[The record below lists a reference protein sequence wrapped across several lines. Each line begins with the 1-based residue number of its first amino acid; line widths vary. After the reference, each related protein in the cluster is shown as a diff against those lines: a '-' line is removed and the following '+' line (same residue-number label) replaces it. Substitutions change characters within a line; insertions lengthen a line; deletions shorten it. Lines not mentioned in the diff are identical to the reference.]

1 MNATRCGIFW
11 AENPLILA
19 YGWKDF
25 FPFSDAARRCTATA
39 LNSFTRFGIYL
50 GVLLALIYRSSAY
63 LGIAL
68 GFAIIAVAAFYGM
81 QSQGKLREGF
91 ETIVAPSFT
100 PTPGQPR
107 TNLVG
112 GEAAA
117 DAVVEDVIGAS
128 DRTHPTAANPFM
140 NILVN
145 EVLDN
150 PKKPAAATVDTNAMA
165 RQSFDTGYAYFVN
178 MIEHLKSG
186 NPFTAKKRMETFAA
200 ANKDMADWT
209 KAAVAKWDKLAS
221 DYGVTLI
228 DYENEAIEIA
238 LMADAA
244 MYDIL
249 RYVGNKWDSS
259 EADKLIKKVRD
270 KFEVSDQ
277 EYESWKVAR
286 KLN

>member
-1 MNATRCGIFW
+1 MANAWAGHFEKEALSNKMIHDQVSQSYRQYEREWNAMNLESAHWVDIADTIRW
-11 AENPLILA
+11 A
-19 YGWKDF
+19 
-25 FPFSDAARRCTATA
+25 
-39 LNSFTRFGIYL
+39 
-50 GVLLALIYRSSAY
+50 
-63 LGIAL
+63 
-68 GFAIIAVAAFYGM
+68 
-81 QSQGKLREGF
+81 
-91 ETIVAPSFT
+91 
-100 PTPGQPR
+100 
-107 TNLVG
+107 
-112 GEAAA
+112 
-117 DAVVEDVIGAS
+117 
-128 DRTHPTAANPFM
+128 
-140 NILVN
+140 
-145 EVLDN
+145 
-150 PKKPAAATVDTNAMA
+150 NAMA